1 MMDVMKRT
9 NGQRQ
14 LVFTPRADVVE
25 TAEGVIVTLEMPG
38 VRAEDLDIHF
48 DRGEL
53 TVQGKC
59 SPANPVKGNW
69 LVREYEVGDFYRAF
83 QVSQDIDGSAIRA
96 ELKNGLL
103 TLHLPKSEGA
113 KPRRISVQSK

>member
-1 MMDVMKRT
+1 MMDLMRRT
-9 NGQRQ
+9 NGQQR

-25 TAEGVIVTLEMPG
+25 TAQDVTVLLEMPG
-38 VRAEDLDIHF
+38 VRAEDIDVHF

-59 SPANPVKGNW
+59 TPREPKGNW
-69 LVREYEVGDFYRAF
+69 LVREYELGDFHRAF

-96 ELKNGLL
+96 ELKNGVL
-103 TLHLPKSEGA
+103 TLHLPKAEGA